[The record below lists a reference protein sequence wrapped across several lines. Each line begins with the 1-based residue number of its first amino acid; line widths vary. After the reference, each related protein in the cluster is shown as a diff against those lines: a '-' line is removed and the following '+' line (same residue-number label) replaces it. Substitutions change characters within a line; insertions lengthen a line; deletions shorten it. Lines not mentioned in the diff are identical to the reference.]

1 MTILKSVNTTDEM
14 EWVEVCQFADI
25 TPNAEFFNQFT
36 GTDTGFGQI

>member
-25 TPNAEFFNQFT
+25 TPNT
-36 GTDTGFGQI
+36 GVGAIIHLQQIA